1 MKNMPFSLMFQ
12 FLLLV
17 LLGGEWLPG
26 GIRASD
32 DSVGLRFRESA
43 THAVAGEK
51 LTRTVLLDSTV
62 LAAGKGRLL
71 WQTQVASAV
80 IEKGEVELHQG
91 GTGSGVLEAAISFSV
106 PPVSRKVPLQLIL
119 RLVQGDSVT
128 DSCAIEFQVY
138 PVDSQLSWKFME
150 RIRVGVFDPAG
161 KTRNM
166 IESVSPSVQP
176 IASVEELDKQ
186 KVDLLVVASTG
197 VPEQDEAAGFI
208 GRIERLGLQ
217 VPVVAFGPVWKTN
230 RPDQD
235 SRKGALEFTRVHPVF
250 CAEGNSVFR
259 EFSDADFWGWR
270 LAGDPVLLRVLP
282 PPVGNFTRFVGV
294 DDGKGGPDC
303 LILERPSRTGS
314 RVLFCQLPLVEGW
327 DSEPVCR
334 ILLNRLLS
342 QALTRPPQPHRAEVL
357 LCGPAESA
365 LLKRSGEALGGAAP
379 DTAQAAF
386 RVESFPSTAPGAI
399 VLDAGTDSLDAL
411 IENDSAFVE
420 KVNRYVAEGGVLVA
434 VGLEPDTRKH
444 FDWALEGECEV
455 DPLSEEAGEVSGD
468 WGQDLLLGFSRQ
480 EWQKWVQLSQVKEPF
495 VDFVL
500 KAKRDASAR
509 TVVQPGAL
517 VCVRRGQG
525 QVVFLQVRLDRL
537 SVETSRTILNQILTN
552 LGVQIQDGERVE
564 PIR

>member
-1 MKNMPFSLMFQ
+1 MKNTQ
-12 FLLLV
+12 FFRMLQLLLLV
-17 LLGGEWLPG
+17 FLGGGWLSG

-32 DSVGLRFRESA
+32 GSTGLRLRESA

-51 LTRTVLLDSTV
+51 LTRTVLLDSTA
-62 LAAGKGRLL
+62 LTAGKGRLF

-80 IEKGEVELHQG
+80 VEKGEVELHQG
-91 GTGSGVLEAAISFSV
+91 GTGSVSFEAAISFSV
-106 PPVSRKVPLQLIL
+106 PPVSRKVPLHLIL
-119 RLVQGDSVT
+119 RLVREDSVI

-138 PVDSQLSWKFME
+138 PADAQLSWKFME
-150 RIRVGVFDPAG
+150 KIRVGVFDPAG
-161 KTRNM
+161 KTRKV
-166 IESVSPSVQP
+166 IESISPSVQP

-186 KVDLLVVASTG
+186 KVDLLIVVSTG
-197 VPEQDEAAGFI
+197 VPEKDVVSDFI

-217 VPVVAFGPVWKTN
+217 VPVVAFGPVWSAS

-235 SRKGALEFTRVHPVF
+235 SRKGALDFNRANSVF
-250 CAEGNSVFR
+250 CAGGHSVFR
-259 EFSDADFWGWR
+259 EFSDADLRGWR
-270 LAGDPVLLRVLP
+270 LPGDPVLVRVLP

-294 DDGKGGPDC
+294 DDGKEVLDC
-303 LILERPSRTGS
+303 LMLERPLRTGS
-314 RVLFCQLPLVEGW
+314 RVFLCQLPLAEGW

-334 ILLNRLLS
+334 MLLNRLLS
-342 QALTRPPQPHRAEVL
+342 QVLTRQPQPHRSGVL
-357 LCGPAESA
+357 LCGPAERA
-365 LLKRSGEALGGAAP
+365 LLKRSGEALWGAVP
-379 DTAQAAF
+379 DTAQMDF

-411 IENDSAFVE
+411 IENDGAFVE
-420 KVNRYVAEGGVLVA
+420 KMNRYVAEGGVLVA

-455 DPLSEEAGEVSGD
+455 EPLNEEAGDVSGD

-480 EWQKWVQLSQVKEPF
+480 EWQKWVQSPRIEKPL

-500 KAKRDASAR
+500 KAKRDTSVR

-537 SVETSRTILNQILTN
+537 SVEASRTILNQILTN
-552 LGVQIQDGERVE
+552 LGVRIQYGERVE
-564 PIR
+564 AIR